1 MPAQSSL
8 LGDAIE
14 TNEGGVAVSGLP
26 RQIDGVTAGDR
37 RSPVVQ
43 HMGLD
48 RRAWQVP
55 PAKDRPQ
62 TPIFTV

>member
-1 MPAQSSL
+1 MPAPFSL
-8 LGDAIE
+8 SADVDEAH
-14 TNEGGVAVSGLP
+14 EGNVANSGLP
-26 RQIDGVTAGDR
+26 RQLEGVTTGDR
-37 RSPVVQ
+37 RSPTMQ

-55 PAKDRPQ
+55 AAKDRPQ